1 MLDSLKTA
9 LKSLLSGEGAPSE
22 LIAKIKND
30 FENHVPKKISTIAEP
45 VARVEKVYTADNEYV
60 YDIGMRN
67 ESKPWF
73 FANDILVH
81 NSCYFSA
88 YETFK
93 DDIESGR
100 IPWDTETVIQL
111 YDHIGEEVN
120 GTFPSFMERAFNCP
134 TSRGQVIKAGREIV
148 APKALFI
155 TKKRYAAMVCDVEGK
170 RKDLNGSPGYLKAMG
185 LDLKRSDTPEYI
197 QDFLKTVLTM
207 VLTDASD
214 DDVVKFITDYRAEF
228 RAKPAWEKGSPK
240 RANNIAAYQEKE
252 DAAGKATMPGHVR
265 ASINWNTLRRM
276 NSDNYSMPI
285 VDGTKV
291 VVCKLKNNPLGFTS
305 VAYPVDEKR
314 LPDWFTSLPFDEE
327 EMENLLID
335 SKLDNLI
342 GVLDYDLS
350 ATTNH
355 NTFGSLFDW

>member
-1 MLDSLKTA
+1 MLDN
-9 LKSLLSGEGAPSE
+9 LKSLMKSLLNGDTSAIQS
-22 LIAKIKND
+22 IK
-30 FENHVPKKISTIAEP
+30 EAMEKHKPQKISTHKGK
-45 VARVEKVYTADNEYV
+45 VVRVENVGSANGEYV

-73 FANDILVH
+73 FASDILVH

-93 DDIESGR
+93 DEIESGQ
-100 IPWDTETVIQL
+100 IPWTTETVIQL

-120 GTFPSFMERAFNCP
+120 KTFPSFMERAFNCP
-134 TSRGQVIKAGREIV
+134 QSRGQVIKAGREIV

-170 RKDLNGSPGYLKAMG
+170 RTDLNGSPGYLKAMG

-197 QDFLKTVLTM
+197 QDFLKEILTM
-207 VLTDASD
+207 VLTDASEA
-214 DDVVKFITDYRAEF
+214 DVMKAITDYRAEF
-228 RAKPAWEKGSPK
+228 RKLPAWEKGSPK

-252 DAAGKATMPGHVR
+252 EMNGKSNMPGHVR

-276 NSDNYSMPI
+276 NNDRYSAQI

-291 VVCKLKNNPLGFTS
+291 VVCKLKPNDMGFTS
-305 VAYPVDEKR
+305 IARPVDEER
-314 LPDWFTSLPFDEE
+314 LPKWFTDLPFDEE
-327 EMENLLID
+327 AMEMTLLD
-335 SKLDNLI
+335 GRLDNLI
-342 GVLDYDLS
+342 GVLNYDLS
-350 ATTNH
+350 ETRAD
-355 NTFGSLFDW
+355 NTFNNLFDW